1 MFVVFAKARNP
12 SDSSKRNEEKKLDF
26 TSDRG
31 LNTGEVGF
39 LHQSPA
45 QRSQPAFAK
54 TEQNIEKTHREP
66 WRGRI
71 FQARIIEM
79 MNFSFLMMMAMATF
93 DLSDSGEQLENSTA
107 ERKANGNTAP
117 LL

>member
-45 QRSQPAFAK
+45 QRSHQLSPKRSRISRRPTASHGEDAFSGPNYRDD
-54 TEQNIEKTHREP
+54 EL
-66 WRGRI
+66 
-71 FQARIIEM
+71 
-79 MNFSFLMMMAMATF
+79 FLF
-93 DLSDSGEQLENSTA
+93 DDDGY
-107 ERKANGNTAP
+107 GDF
-117 LL
+117 